1 MSPAVHEFLL
11 RLKALFS
18 KRRMD
23 REMADELA
31 FHQAMLREKL
41 LRQGIAPT
49 EIDTLAQRRFGR
61 TAKWHE
67 RLRELWQFRRLE
79 NFMRDITFS
88 ARVLRKS
95 PGFTIV
101 AILTLALG
109 VGANTTVFSV
119 INGLLLRPLPVP
131 ASNQLVLFGETDSG
145 FPGTNYSL
153 SEPLFRGLEKRRG
166 LSSEVFA
173 FNLHILQV
181 KGSNGNENVQGD
193 IVSGDFFS
201 ALRTPPLM
209 GRTLTP
215 ADDVRGGNPAGF
227 GVVISESF
235 WERWFNRTP
244 AVIGQKLQINNRLVT
259 VVGVMPKRFIGA
271 NPLERPELFVP
282 LAAEPILE
290 GTRSMVSA
298 GHHAWWLTV
307 MARMNPGTTLEQV
320 HADVAAASSA
330 VLHAM
335 IPDAHWVADRENR
348 HFLFTAESGSTGF
361 TYIRQ
366 FFTKPLMA
374 VFAMCGGVLLLACLN
389 LASLLMAR
397 GMARQKELA
406 TRMAM
411 GATRRRLIQQLMVES
426 LLVALA
432 GTTAGLA
439 IAPLVSQS
447 LAAVLLGGGA
457 SQTIHIDTS
466 LDLRVFA
473 FAALAAI
480 VAALLIGLLPAVR
493 ATSKNLNEQMKHGQH
508 TTLAYERQALFP
520 RLIMGMEVALAL
532 MLIVGAGL
540 LATSLVRLYRSGTG
554 FDPRGLENIAFSMD
568 QQPLKGDALVDFYR
582 QVGEGLSHQ
591 PGVKN
596 VSFAR
601 LVPFSHFIWDGRLTG
616 PTGKIE
622 NTHQN
627 TVAPEY
633 FRTMRI
639 PLREGREFSWND
651 TSTTTPKVILNLT
664 AAKALVPDR
673 DPLGQFIVDTN
684 EKKTRYEV
692 VGLVGDAKYDNLRE
706 PAPPTAYFPL
716 PQDSWE
722 QSRSVYAVVRTD
734 APAAPLIGA
743 AHTLAARMVPG
754 IPMPTIES
762 ASDLVRDAMS
772 AERMMALLSVFFA
785 LCALVVT
792 AIGLYGTLAY
802 ATARRTSEIGIRM
815 ALGARRTQVAR
826 LVFFQNAA
834 VAVSGTGAGI
844 VAALL
849 SSRALASFLFG
860 TSARDPWVFAVS
872 VLALALIASAA
883 SLLPAIRAATIQP
896 MDAIRCE

>member
-153 SEPLFRGLEKRRG
+153 SEPLFRGLEKRRD

-173 FNLHILQV
+173 FDLHILQV
-181 KGSNGNENVQGD
+181 KGSNGNENVQSD

-227 GVVISESF
+227 GVVISEGF

-244 AVIGQKLQINNRLVT
+244 AVIGQKLQINNIVVT

-307 MARMNPGTTLEQV
+307 MARMKPGTTVEQV

-335 IPDAHWVADRENR
+335 IPDAHWVEDRESR

-411 GATRRRLIQQLMVES
+411 GATRHRLMQQLLVES
-426 LLVALA
+426 LLIALTGA
-432 GTTAGLA
+432 AAGLA
-439 IAPLVSQS
+439 VAPLVSQS
-447 LAAVLLGGGA
+447 LSLAMLGGDFDRYV
-457 SQTIHIDTS
+457 DTS

-473 FAALAAI
+473 FAALTA
-480 VAALLIGLLPAVR
+480 VGAALLIGLVPALR
-493 ATSKNLNEQMKHGQH
+493 ATSGDLNEQMKTGQH
-508 TTLAYERQALFP
+508 TTLAGERRAWLP
-520 RLIMGMEVALAL
+520 RVIMGTEVALAL
-532 MLIVGAGL
+532 LLVVGAGL
-540 LATSLVRLYRSGTG
+540 LATSLLRLYRS
-554 FDPRGLENIAFSMD
+554 
-568 QQPLKGDALVDFYR
+568 
-582 QVGEGLSHQ
+582 
-591 PGVKN
+591 
-596 VSFAR
+596 
-601 LVPFSHFIWDGRLTG
+601 
-616 PTGKIE
+616 
-622 NTHQN
+622 
-627 TVAPEY
+627 
-633 FRTMRI
+633 
-639 PLREGREFSWND
+639 
-651 TSTTTPKVILNLT
+651 
-664 AAKALVPDR
+664 
-673 DPLGQFIVDTN
+673 
-684 EKKTRYEV
+684 
-692 VGLVGDAKYDNLRE
+692 
-706 PAPPTAYFPL
+706 
-716 PQDSWE
+716 
-722 QSRSVYAVVRTD
+722 
-734 APAAPLIGA
+734 
-743 AHTLAARMVPG
+743 
-754 IPMPTIES
+754 
-762 ASDLVRDAMS
+762 
-772 AERMMALLSVFFA
+772 
-785 LCALVVT
+785 
-792 AIGLYGTLAY
+792 
-802 ATARRTSEIGIRM
+802 
-815 ALGARRTQVAR
+815 
-826 LVFFQNAA
+826 
-834 VAVSGTGAGI
+834 
-844 VAALL
+844 
-849 SSRALASFLFG
+849 
-860 TSARDPWVFAVS
+860 
-872 VLALALIASAA
+872 
-883 SLLPAIRAATIQP
+883 
-896 MDAIRCE
+896 